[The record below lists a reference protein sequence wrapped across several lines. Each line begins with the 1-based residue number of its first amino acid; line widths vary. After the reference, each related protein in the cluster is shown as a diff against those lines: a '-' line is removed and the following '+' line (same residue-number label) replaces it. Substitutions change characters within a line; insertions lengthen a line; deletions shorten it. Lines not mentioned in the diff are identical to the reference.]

1 MPLIG
6 WCMVIEVPPQ
16 HQTDPAKKA
25 GQIVTHG
32 NSQYFA
38 VPYTGSAYKPAVA
51 HVTAQEKTLV
61 ASINEYK
68 ESEAYRLGYEAGSR
82 DMYDRLTTPL
92 FSDT

>member
-1 MPLIG
+1 MIG
-6 WCMVIEVPPQ
+6 VPAQ
-16 HQTDPAKKA
+16 HQTDPAKAA
-25 GQIVTHG
+25 GIMHFG
-32 NSQYFA
+32 

-68 ESEAYRLGYEAGSR
+68 ESEQYRMGYEQGSR

-92 FSDT
+92 FQDDGSVDTDIDWIKG